1 MSTENRRKY
10 FAIFFVFVIL
20 AIPFAMIYYV
30 STDTYKER
38 YRNWRKRSD
47 EINRTVRSTV
57 SSDQVVLSK
66 DEKIKVGR
74 TYLEFTGFEDR
85 TIFLNLYLLDLD
97 SQQAYPKK
105 FSKKEAKKGITIGGN
120 KFKLIAVN
128 KRFLSLKL
136 LNPPQKK

>member
-1 MSTENRRKY
+1 MSSDNRRK
-10 FAIFFVFVIL
+10 FLAIFFVLVIL

-47 EINRTVRSTV
+47 EINRTVHSTLKA
-57 SSDQVVLSK
+57 DQVVLSK
-66 DEKIKVGR
+66 DEKLKVGR
-74 TYLEFTGFEDR
+74 TCLEFKGLEKK

-97 SQQAYPKK
+97 SQQAYPKT
-105 FSKKEAKKGITIGGN
+105 FLKKEAKKGITIGGN
-120 KFKLIAVN
+120 KYKLIAVN

-136 LNPPQKK
+136 LNSSQTQ

>member
-1 MSTENRRKY
+1 MSSENRRKY
-10 FAIFFVFVIL
+10 FAIFFVLVIL

-57 SSDQVVLSK
+57 SADQVVLSK
-66 DEKIKVGR
+66 DEKLKVGR
-74 TYLEFTGFEDR
+74 TYLEFKGFEKK

-97 SQQAYPKK
+97 PQQAYPKT

-120 KFKLIAVN
+120 KFELIAVN
-128 KRFLSLKL
+128 KHF
-136 LNPPQKK
+136 